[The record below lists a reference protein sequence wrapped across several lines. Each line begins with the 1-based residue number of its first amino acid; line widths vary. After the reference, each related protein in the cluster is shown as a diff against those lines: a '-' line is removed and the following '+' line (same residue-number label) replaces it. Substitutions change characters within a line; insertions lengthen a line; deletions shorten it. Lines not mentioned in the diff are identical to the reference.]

1 MAYKAILAG
10 ASGLIGSHLLDT
22 LLNAQE
28 YDEVLVLVRKELPL
42 QHKKLVQ
49 LVINFDKL
57 EEHAKAITGH
67 AVFSCLGTTK
77 AKTPDTEL
85 YRKIDHDYPIKL
97 AQLAAKNGVKQFHLV
112 SSIGANA
119 KSAVFYTKV
128 KGETEED
135 IQKAGIQTL
144 HIYQPSLLTG
154 DRKDRRFGE
163 KVFTVLFKVIDPLL
177 MGGLKKYK
185 SIPAATVANAMY
197 KKSLEGAKGTFIHTT
212 DKIKTI

>member
-57 EEHAKAITGH
+57 DEHAKAITGH
-67 AVFSCLGTTK
+67 VVFSCLGTTK

-97 AQLAAKNGVKQFHLV
+97 AQLAAEHGVKQFHLV

-119 KSAVFYTKV
+119 KSAVFYTKL

-163 KVFTVLFKVIDPLL
+163 KVFTALFKVIDPLL
-177 MGGLKKYK
+177 IGGLKKYK
-185 SIPAATVANAMY
+185 SIPAATLAHAMY
-197 KKSLEGAKGTFIHTT
+197 KKSLEGAKGTFIYTT